1 VTNELLLQGIRL
13 FNDQKFFQSHETLE
27 EAWMP
32 ERGPRRQFL
41 QALIHLAVG
50 LYHSQRDNPVGAV
63 RQLHKGLKKLAAYV
77 PSCEGIDTARLY
89 REALALATNYLTHL
103 TSRCILEVWKRTNL
117 VFTVV

>member
-1 VTNELLLQGIRL
+1 VTNELLLQGIQL
-13 FNDQKFFQSHETLE
+13 FNDQKFFQSHEALE
-27 EAWMP
+27 EAWIS

-63 RQLHKGLKKLAAYV
+63 RQLRKGLKKLAAYV

-89 REALALATNYLTHL
+89 REALAVVETIEAGTPL
-103 TSRCILEVWKRTNL
+103 SRYPQIRASSDVGS
-117 VFTVV
+117 